1 MINRVVLVGR
11 ITKDLDL
18 RYSPAGV
25 AILNFNIAVNRMFTN
40 QQGEREADFPNIVCF
55 KKQAENV
62 ANFCKKGS
70 LVGIDGRIQTRTY
83 EGQNGKVYVTEVV
96 ADSIQFLEPKS
107 SNNQSNTNTSQGG
120 QNSYTRD
127 NDPFAGSGNSI
138 DLSDD
143 DLPF

>member
-1 MINRVVLVGR
+1 MINRTVLVGR

-25 AILNFNIAVNRMFTN
+25 AILNFNIAVNRAFTN

-70 LVGIDGRIQTRTY
+70 LVGIDGRIQTRKY

-96 ADSIQFLEPKS
+96 ADSIQFLEPKG
-107 SNNQSNTNTSQGG
+107 SNNQSNTNTSQGSR
-120 QNSYTRD
+120 NSNT
-127 NDPFAGSGNSI
+127 GNSSP
-138 DLSDD
+138 LGGNSEPFDD
-143 DLPF
+143 GDLPF